1 MRARLTRTLALV
13 LAAALVSAG
22 LVACSPR
29 GRSGEGD
36 AGAPVASGS
45 ASSGPV
51 ASAAKPPAP
60 RPELLSLAACQGSV
74 LARAPSGDTLY
85 VADEDHRALRVVALP
100 LDPAAK
106 ARVVALPGAPA
117 QVLAFDDRV
126 LVTVR
131 DPGMLV
137 VLRVDAE
144 AGAVE
149 LGRVP
154 LPADAWGLAVT
165 PDRRTA
171 IVSSAWTH
179 QVSAVDLAALSRRWS
194 VDVPREPRGVV
205 VRDGSSAYVTHLVG
219 AALTRLDDLAGA
231 APAVRRVDLPASPLR
246 APSGR
251 ALLASLGYAAALSD
265 DGSRLFVARHALGAM
280 GKEAWF
286 GAATVDVLLTAGDA
300 PLAPKHFGR
309 MPFLRADKATQ
320 TDETKLPGGALA
332 PFTQPRAVVYRKS
345 TRTLLVVG
353 EGDDL
358 VAELD
363 ALAVDPTLAPLRTY
377 PVGSSYDPV
386 LPVAASCAAPA
397 GLALSEDEST
407 AWIFCRA
414 TYDLAEIH
422 LDPQRADAPYEPRPP
437 RVARLAHDPEGAGAS
452 VGRRLF
458 YNATDRVTSGG
469 VACAGCHPEGRDD
482 GFVWHE
488 ARFNSAEGTSVNF
501 VGTPENVPEEEH
513 TRGFPRRTPM
523 LAGRVASA
531 GPYGWHA
538 ESPTLDDRLTHGLA
552 LHRWG
557 AMPRHEPANLAA
569 RAGHLVTF
577 LRHGLVPPPRDERPL
592 TPEETRGRDVFTSDV
607 ARCARCHVPG
617 SEYTDRTPYPLQKLP
632 RRDDFD
638 DEPAKEFKTP
648 SLLFVGGRAPYF
660 HDGSASSLE
669 ELVERNADR
678 MGKTSHLGKEE
689 RAALVAFLRTL

>member
-1 MRARLTRTLALV
+1 MRAALTWTLALAGAV
-13 LAAALVSAG
+13 ALAG
-22 LVACSPR
+22 CSS
-29 GRSGEGD
+29 RSKGGAD
-36 AGAPVASGS
+36 AGAPASSASGS
-45 ASSGPV
+45 PV
-51 ASAAKPPAP
+51 ASAVKPAAP
-60 RPELLSLAACQGSV
+60 RPERLSLAACQGSV
-74 LARAPSGDTLY
+74 ITRAGDALY
-85 VADEDHRALRVVALP
+85 IADEDHRALRIVKLP
-100 LDPAAK
+100 FDPAAPP
-106 ARVVALPGAPA
+106 RSVALPGAPA
-117 QVLAFDDRV
+117 QVVAFDDRV

-131 DPGMLV
+131 DPGMLISF
-137 VLRVDAE
+137 RTDAE
-144 AGAVE
+144 AGVVE
-149 LGRVP
+149 VGRVP

-165 PDRRTA
+165 PDRRLA

-179 QVSAVDLAALSRRWS
+179 QISAVDLALLSRRWT
-194 VDVPREPRGVV
+194 VDVTREPRGIV
-205 VRDGSSAYVTHLVG
+205 VRDAGGGASAYVTHLVG
-219 AALTRLDDLAGA
+219 AALTRIDDLGGA
-231 APAVRRVDLPASPLR
+231 APAVHRVDLPASPLR

-251 ALLASLGYAAALSD
+251 ALAASLGYAAALSD

-286 GAATVDVLLTAGDA
+286 GAATVDVLITANDA

-320 TDETKLPGGALA
+320 SDELKLPGGALA

-345 TRTLLVVG
+345 TGTVLVVG

-363 ALAVDPTLAPLRTY
+363 ALAVDPTLAPLRIY
-377 PVGSSYDPV
+377 PVGTGYDPV
-386 LPVAASCAAPA
+386 LPVAASGAAPA
-397 GLALSEDEST
+397 GLALSEDEAT

-422 LDPQRADAPYEPRPP
+422 LDPQRAEAPFEPKPP
-437 RVARLAHDPEGAGAS
+437 RVAHLADDPEGGNAAI
-452 VGRRLF
+452 GRRIF

-469 VACAGCHPEGRDD
+469 VACAGCHPEARDD

-488 ARFNSAEGTSVNF
+488 AKFNSAEGTSVNF
-501 VGTPENVPEEEH
+501 VGTPENVPEEER
-513 TRGFPRRTPM
+513 TKGFARRTPM
-523 LAGRVASA
+523 LAGRVAAA

-538 ESPTLDDRLTHGLA
+538 ESPTLADRVAHGLA

-557 AMPRHEPANLAA
+557 MMPKHEQANIDA
-569 RAGHLVTF
+569 RAGHLLAF
-577 LRHGLVPPPRDERPL
+577 LRHGLVTPPRDDRPL
-592 TPEETRGRDVFTSDV
+592 TPEETRGRDVFTSDTT
-607 ARCARCHVPG
+607 RCARCHVPG
-617 SEYTDRTPYPLQKLP
+617 PEYTDRTPYPLLKLP

-638 DEPAKEFKTP
+638 DEPAREFKTP
-648 SLLFVGGRAPYF
+648 SLLFVAGHAPYF
-660 HDGSASSLE
+660 HDGSAATLE